1 MRRSAI
7 VFPLVCFLGLGAAV
21 ACAQSADLN
30 DSTTPQEKVRGGAV
44 RQRAPG
50 NVINQARERHRGF
63 INRRVNGPRSGQPVE
78 SATGTTG
85 AAAAN
90 NAATGLNSL
99 LGSLGG
105 SGLLG
110 TLTSLTGGQLSM
122 DQMNQINNLLSGTT
136 GTGSSATG
144 TGSST
149 TGGTSGGSAS
159 SGSNSNIPSNI
170 PPDVIQTLVDA
181 GFDLNEL
188 FPPSGT
194 SKVVA
199 GTTAVAAD
207 KTESRSQ
214 TNNTTTPF
222 HARWAN
228 AMLQTT
234 FSALVLGFSS
244 PDFVKLVEDAL
255 RPILLP
261 GSIES
266 DDSDNNTGGNNNNN
280 NSGGNSGSI
289 VAIEAAHW
297 PFC

>member
-7 VFPLVCFLGLGAAV
+7 VFPLVCLLGLGAAV
-21 ACAQSADLN
+21 ACAQSADPN
-30 DSTTPQEKVRGGAV
+30 DSAAPQDKVRGGAV

-78 SATGTTG
+78 SATGTAGT
-85 AAAAN
+85 AAN

-99 LGSLGG
+99 LGGLGG

-122 DQMNQINNLLSGTT
+122 DQMNQINSLLSGT
-136 GTGSSATG
+136 TG

-159 SGSNSNIPSNI
+159 SGSNPNIPSNI

-188 FPPSGT
+188 IPPSGT

-214 TNNTTTPF
+214 TNNTTTTPF

-244 PDFVKLVEDAL
+244 PDFVKLIEDAL

-266 DDSDNNTGGNNNNN
+266 DDSDNTTGGNNNN

-289 VAIEAAHW
+289 VAIEAAHR

>member
-1 MRRSAI
+1 MRRSAF
-7 VFPLVCFLGLGAAV
+7 VFPLVCFLGLAAAV
-21 ACAQSADLN
+21 ASAQSADPN
-30 DSTTPQEKVRGGAV
+30 ESETPLEKVRGGAV
-44 RQRAPG
+44 RERAPG

-78 SATGTTG
+78 STTGTTG
-85 AAAAN
+85 TAAN

-99 LGSLGG
+99 LGGLGG

-110 TLTSLTGGQLSM
+110 TLSSLTGGQLSM
-122 DQMNQINNLLSGTT
+122 DQMNQINNLLNGTS
-136 GTGSSATG
+136 GTGSSA
-144 TGSST
+144 SS
-149 TGGTSGGSAS
+149 GAASGASSNSAS
-159 SGSNSNIPSNI
+159 SGSNPNIPSNI
-170 PPDVIQTLVDA
+170 PPDVIQTLVNA

-207 KTESRSQ
+207 KSESRSQ
-214 TNNTTTPF
+214 TNNTTTTPF
-222 HARWAN
+222 PARWAN

-244 PDFVKLVEDAL
+244 PDFVKLIEDAL

-266 DDSDNNTGGNNNNN
+266 GSSDNNTDGNNNNN

-289 VAIEAAHW
+289 VAIPGAHR
-297 PFC
+297 PLC